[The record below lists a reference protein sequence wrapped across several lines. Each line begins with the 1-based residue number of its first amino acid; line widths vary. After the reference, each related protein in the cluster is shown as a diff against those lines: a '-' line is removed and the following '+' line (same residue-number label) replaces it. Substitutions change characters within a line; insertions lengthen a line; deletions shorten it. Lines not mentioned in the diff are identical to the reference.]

1 MISHQM
7 ATERLE
13 AASPLSVHQVMGEA
27 QRGPQAALD

>member
-13 AASPLSVHQVMGEA
+13 AACPLKRHQVVEEV